1 VFAVK
6 KYRPYLED
14 KPFFFPQE
22 FNFRVEHCP
31 ENELPDVLSRQP
43 EDAEMPD
50 DAIAIDVPTL
60 LDEEKAAQLADSDF
74 PEVLERWRRIREE
87 GPREPGERSFA
98 AVYEVVDGHLVKR
111 DGQKT
116 LLWVLETT
124 RKRILHEFHDVPET
138 GHPGY
143 EETLRSILGQY
154 TWPTVSRDVRAYVKD
169 CLVCATTKRGPIQPG
184 APHHAYNPER
194 PWQTIA
200 VDYMGPYEST
210 AEGNKYILVVTDLF
224 TRWVEAFPV
233 KGATT
238 KTTVRLLENEVFCRW
253 QPHGAPE
260 SRTSCVSPTR
270 YSRAN
275 PGTVIYRRDCS
286 TSAAAETPPLDNHP
300 VPCCCGMIYGCR
312 VSGKW
317 TRAPL
322 KRSPSKGRKTQ
333 SINNEG
339 TVGATSAPALPFQ
352 SFSQTISCWYATTR
366 REGLSQ
372 HG

>member
-14 KPFFFPQE
+14 KPFLFPQE

-60 LDEEKAAQLADSDF
+60 LDEVKAAQLADSDF
-74 PEVLERWRRIREE
+74 PGVLQRWQRIREE

-98 AVYEVVDGHLVKR
+98 AVYEVVDGHLVKL

-200 VDYMGPYEST
+200 VDYMGPYET
-210 AEGNKYILVVTDLF
+210 
-224 TRWVEAFPV
+224 TR
-233 KGATT
+233 
-238 KTTVRLLENEVFCRW
+238 R
-253 QPHGAPE
+253 
-260 SRTSCVSPTR
+260 SCVSPTR

-286 TSAAAETPPLDNHP
+286 TSAAAETTPLDNHP
-300 VPCCCGMIYGCR
+300 VTCCCGMIYGCR